1 MNLDTLWQDFRHGL
15 RLLRLNPGFT
25 CVALLSLALG
35 IGANTAIF
43 QLLDAVRLRMLPVE
57 NPQELVEL
65 RIDSKTGRSGSF
77 VNGYSQFTY
86 AQWEALRSRQQVFS
100 DLFAWGPERINLASG
115 GEVRNADG
123 LWVSGNA
130 FNALGVQ
137 PILGRVFT
145 AADDYR
151 GCGLPGAVISYSFWQ
166 REYGGDPGIIGR
178 KLTLNSH
185 PLEIIGV
192 TPASFYGMI
201 VGRSFDVAVPLC
213 GQAAINPAAVYG
225 DSSVLDVPYVWW
237 LTIMGRLKPG
247 VSMTQA
253 TAQLN
258 SIAPT
263 LFHDTMPAGW
273 AGDRAH
279 EYLSFRFKMLP
290 AGNGASNLREDYS
303 TPLWVLLG
311 IAGLVL
317 LIACA
322 NLANLMLARA
332 SAREREIAVRLAVGA
347 SRSRITRQLLIES
360 LLLASVGAVLGF
372 TVAQWASRFLVTF
385 LGTDQQ
391 TLFLNL
397 KPDWSVLAFIA
408 GVAMLTCILFGLAPA
423 LQATRISPHAAM
435 KAGSRGVT
443 GTKERFSIRR
453 VLVVSQVAMSL
464 TLLFGAL
471 LFTRT
476 LRNVLAVDAGF
487 QQTGILVTQVD
498 FTQVNVPI
506 SSREE
511 YKRQIMER
519 IRAIPRVDSA
529 AEAVIVPMSGN
540 GIGNDVWIPGT
551 DRSKHLNSAFSIV
564 GPQYFKTIGTPLLAG
579 RDFKESDTATSPPI
593 AVVNE
598 TFVKK
603 LGLGPNPVGKVFRR
617 EATSHE
623 PEVEFQIV
631 GLVKDTKYFDFRE
644 QNWAIAYLPAAQSH
658 LRDAGIQ
665 FVLRSAAPMPSIT
678 SQIKSTIA
686 EISPAIEISF
696 QSFQRMIGDSL
707 LQERLMAT
715 LSGFFGF
722 LAALLATVGLY
733 GVISYMVVRRTSE
746 IGIRM
751 ALGADRAGIIAM
763 ILREAG
769 TLLCAGIVIGLI
781 LSLASARTAKSLLYG
796 LTSYDPITL
805 IAAVLLLA
813 TVTVAASS
821 LPARRASHLDP
832 MVALREE

>member
-1 MNLDTLWQDFRHGL
+1 MNLETLWQDFRHGL
-15 RLLRLNPGFT
+15 RLLQLNPGFT

-43 QLLDAVRLRMLPVE
+43 QLLDAVRLRMLPVK
-57 NPQELVEL
+57 NPQELLEL
-65 RIDSKTGRSGSF
+65 RIVSKTGRSGSF
-77 VNGYSQFTY
+77 INGYSQFTY

-100 DLFAWGPERINLASG
+100 DLFAWGPDQLNLSSG

-145 AADDYR
+145 RADDYR

-166 REYGGDPGIIGR
+166 REYGGDPGVIGR
-178 KLTLNSH
+178 KLSLNSH

-192 TPASFYGMI
+192 APASFYGMV
-201 VGRSFDVAVPLC
+201 VGRSFDVALPIC
-213 GQAAINPAAVYG
+213 GQAAINPTAING
-225 DSSVLDVPYVWW
+225 DSSVLDVPYIWW
-237 LTIMGRLKPG
+237 LSIMGRLKPN

-258 SIAPT
+258 SIAPA

-273 AGDRAH
+273 AGGRAK

-311 IAGLVL
+311 IAALVL

-347 SRSRITRQLLIES
+347 SRSRITRQLLTES
-360 LLLASVGAVLGF
+360 LMLASVGAVLGF
-372 TVAQWASRFLVTF
+372 AVAQWASRFLVAF
-385 LGTDQQ
+385 LGIAQRN
-391 TLFLNL
+391 LFLNL
-397 KPDWSVLAFIA
+397 KPDWTVLAFTA
-408 GVAMLTCILFGLAPA
+408 AVAVLTCILFGLAPA

-443 GTKERFSIRR
+443 GGRERFSLRR
-453 VLVVSQVAMSL
+453 GLVVSQVAMSL

-476 LRNVLAVDAGF
+476 LRNVLSVDAGF
-487 QQTGILVTQVD
+487 QQSGILVTQLD

-506 SSREE
+506 SNREE
-511 YKRQIMER
+511 YRSQIMER
-519 IRAIPRVDSA
+519 IRAIPGVESA

-540 GIGNDVWIPGT
+540 GIGNSVWIPGT
-551 DRSKHLNSAFSIV
+551 DQSKHLDSAFSIV

-579 RDFKESDTATSPPI
+579 RDFKETDTAASPLV

-603 LGLGPNPVGKVFRR
+603 LGLGRNPVGKIFRR

-631 GLVKDTKYFDFRE
+631 GLAKDTKYFDLRE
-644 QNWAIAYLPAAQSH
+644 HNWAIAYLPAAQSH
-658 LRDAGIQ
+658 LRDPGIQ
-665 FVLRSAAPMPSIT
+665 FVLRSAAPMASIT

-686 EISPAIEISF
+686 EVNPAIEINF

-769 TLLCAGIVIGLI
+769 VLLIAGTVIGVI

-796 LTSYDPITL
+796 LKSYDPITL
-805 IAAVLLLA
+805 VAAVLLLA
-813 TVTVAASS
+813 AVTVTASL